1 MGGRALFLMPVWS
14 TTVEGNCQ
22 ITELESES
30 LERAAWAYL
39 GSPECLQ
46 GQLLSFWGRT
56 GQQSYQTFVHLVL
69 VFGITMD
76 QRIQED
82 LNFFL
87 SLF

>member
-1 MGGRALFLMPVWS
+1 MPVWS
-14 TTVEGNCQ
+14 ATVEGNCQ

-46 GQLLSFWGRT
+46 GQLLSFRGRT
-56 GQQSYQTFVHLVL
+56 RQQSYQTFVHLILVL
-69 VFGITMD
+69 GITVD
-76 QRIQED
+76 QRIQQD
-82 LNFFL
+82 LHFFL

>member
-1 MGGRALFLMPVWS
+1 M
-14 TTVEGNCQ
+14 EGNCR

-46 GQLLSFWGRT
+46 GQLLSFWGCT

-69 VFGITMD
+69 VLGITVD

>member
-1 MGGRALFLMPVWS
+1 M
-14 TTVEGNCQ
+14 EGNCQ